1 MINTRILHS
10 ESLQREIQFEQ
21 CRSQIQFDVSVFKF
35 YPLHSTTNILH
46 DNPAQTADPLFVHHV
61 QTPGIGE
68 IDSSEI
74 IKLKL
79 ISCSGVRKFFFR

>member
-1 MINTRILHS
+1 MLHCFFNARILQS

-21 CRSQIQFDVSVFKF
+21 RRSQIQFDIGVFNLD
-35 YPLHSTTNILH
+35 PLHSTANILH

-61 QTPGIGE
+61 QTPGVGE

-79 ISCSGVRKFFFR
+79 ISCNNVR